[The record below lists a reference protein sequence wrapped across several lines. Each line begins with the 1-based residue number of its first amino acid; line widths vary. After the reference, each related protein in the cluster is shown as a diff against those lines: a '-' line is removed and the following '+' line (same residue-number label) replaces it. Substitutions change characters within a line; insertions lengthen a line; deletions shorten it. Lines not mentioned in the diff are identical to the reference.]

1 MAREHHVTILVEDA
15 IIRLSGYIIEELE
28 KDSIGIFG
36 GKRLL
41 LADLVNTD
49 KDFVINR
56 SSLV

>member
-28 KDSIGIFG
+28 KDRIGIFG

-56 SSLV
+56 SSVV